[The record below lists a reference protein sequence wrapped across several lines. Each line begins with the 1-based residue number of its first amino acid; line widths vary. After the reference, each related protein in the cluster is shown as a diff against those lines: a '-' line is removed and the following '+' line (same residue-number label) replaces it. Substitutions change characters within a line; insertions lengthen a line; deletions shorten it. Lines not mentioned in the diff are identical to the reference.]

1 MGSFLD
7 KPKTELTSESGGYG
21 PTLEQVGADNK
32 FDGKDFLRYGVS
44 EMQGWRV
51 DMEDSHFSIIGWD
64 GDHHLFGVFDG
75 HGG

>member
-7 KPKTELTSESGGYG
+7 KPKTELESEAGGYG
-21 PTLEQVGADNK
+21 PTLADAGAAGA
-32 FDGKDFLRYGVS
+32 GKDFLRYGVS

-51 DMEDSHFSIIGWD
+51 DMEDSHFSVINWD